1 MDNTP
6 YIFDR
11 KLEFITC
18 RDIVQTL
25 THSKKNKVTFSK
37 TEDIAFVSC
46 RGLLRALLNPV
57 MVQVYWYEPCL
68 YHLNNDKPNYYSYI
82 FPNRTIGFNLA
93 GANRYIGCYINR
105 VNQPNNPIQIGFLII
120 LLNWIGFP

>member
-25 THSKKNKVTFSK
+25 THSKKSKITFSK
-37 TEDIAFVSC
+37 TEDIAFVS
-46 RGLLRALLNPV
+46 RKSLLRALLNPV
-57 MVQVYWYEPCL
+57 KVRVYWYEPCL
-68 YHLNNDKPNYYSYI
+68 CHLNNYKPNYYSYR

-93 GANRYIGCYINR
+93 GAN
-105 VNQPNNPIQIGFLII
+105 
-120 LLNWIGFP
+120 